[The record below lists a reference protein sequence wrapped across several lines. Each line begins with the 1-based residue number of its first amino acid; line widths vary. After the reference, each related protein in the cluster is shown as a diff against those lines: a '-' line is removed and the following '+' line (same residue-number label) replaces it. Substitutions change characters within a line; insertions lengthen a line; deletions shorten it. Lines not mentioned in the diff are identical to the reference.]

1 MSGLA
6 ARESDPKQGS
16 KTEGFNTKGRKMN
29 TTKITLFAGA
39 AVVIAG
45 GLVLAIRTNQPSS
58 SADGRGTI
66 GIMPSPTRELD
77 PFTHVASIP
86 ATVDTATIRF
96 ERLKMVD
103 LASKTQTTKDVQD
116 CKERQFR
123 DPDGTNCETIKVLEH
138 VKAVQADYSFIGPQ
152 LATQE
157 GNFGPNRQTF
167 SVYFRPEE
175 LPVNGSVEKLNREQ
189 AGSLFQVSTSRPM
202 VQERVVDKQNSH
214 FCEGSYVDGN
224 WTQKD
229 AGCKEQVQYTTRT
242 VPSEYWAVA
251 VDVRHPAR

>member
-1 MSGLA
+1 
-6 ARESDPKQGS
+6 
-16 KTEGFNTKGRKMN
+16 MN
-29 TTKITLFAGA
+29 KTKITLFAAA
-39 AVVIAG
+39 AVIVAG

-58 SADGRGTI
+58 TADGRGTI

-86 ATVDTATIRF
+86 ATVDTSTIRF
-96 ERLKMVD
+96 EKLKTVD
-103 LASKTQTTKDVQD
+103 LASKTQTTKDLQD

-123 DPDGTNCETIKVLEH
+123 DPDATNCEIIKVLEH
-138 VKAVQADYSFIGPQ
+138 VKAIEADYSFIGPQ

-157 GNFGPNRQTF
+157 GNFGASRQTF

-175 LPVNGSVEKLNREQ
+175 LPVSGAVEKLNREQ
-189 AGSLFQVSTSRPM
+189 AGSLFEVATSRPM
-202 VQERVVDKQNSH
+202 VQERVVDKQNSR

-229 AGCKEQVQYTTRT
+229 AGCKEQVQYSNRT

-251 VDVRHPAR
+251 VGVRHPAR